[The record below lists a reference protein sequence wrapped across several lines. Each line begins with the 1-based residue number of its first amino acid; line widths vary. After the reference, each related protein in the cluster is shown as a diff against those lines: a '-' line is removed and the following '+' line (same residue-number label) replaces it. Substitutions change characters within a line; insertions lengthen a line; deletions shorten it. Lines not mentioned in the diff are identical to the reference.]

1 MIYFLFRLGKG
12 FTTMVHHENLETNYF
27 SIANVYSIIMEV
39 QILLDTKVEL
49 SIRRMIY
56 ELWEES
62 VLDIWSWS

>member
-56 ELWEES
+56 EL
-62 VLDIWSWS
+62 